1 MSKETIKK
9 RIEQSKKKGLIIEND
24 YTIYN
29 DILNKYKEGFEGL
42 LNQKLKLN
50 NIDIELY
57 NSNLYFSPS
66 TSVKNKFSTH
76 LKSDYIYYINDFYIE
91 NMSIEDIERF
101 KKVTAI
107 SEKTFEI
114 VKRTYKDVLLKK
126 NVDTVMY
133 NPPSLLNKVRN
144 GTLVLMLV
152 YGKNKRKLSEE
163 EYLENRLKQKI
174 FLENISLKLEK
185 KVNEA
190 LEIPCRVIIE
200 KRA

>member
-101 KKVTAI
+101 KKVRAI